1 MAASIFLKSIAKKIS
16 NKSVIANLDF
26 GLQNGDRLAVIG
38 ANGCGKTPLLK
49 IIAGI
54 VDPDSGQIFI
64 NGEELNSKKYDLRK
78 KICYIPDYT
87 DFDDNLNIIDNL
99 YIYLRLN
106 TSNSKKESSDL
117 IHHWAGV
124 FNFSKLLKSKIN
136 SINQSKLRLIQ
147 LSKVF
152 MHSPDFLV
160 LDHPTVGLD
169 PEHKI
174 WFWSTINSVL
184 KSSTIV
190 YSSQDFDEIQSF
202 SNRIV
207 FLNEG
212 NIRLNGTIKDIM
224 DKTKEYGSYSI
235 VFKDK
240 VESSLSIAMQE
251 NSDLYHLKIEHNKVE
266 FYTPN
271 KKTFFDLIRKS
282 IDYDLVD
289 IKTNSFNLKDV
300 FLAQVKKI

>member
-87 DFDDNLNIIDNL
+87 DFDDNLNTIDNL